1 MPEHPSHAR
10 KRKLL
15 LRAAAKVNLHLRVAP
30 PDESGYHPLMS
41 WMCTV
46 GLFDTLTLER
56 AEGDEQIGPAAPDRA
71 AADALVHL
79 ECDDPSLP
87 RDKTNLAVRAAIAV
101 IDALRS
107 EQQTPRQ
114 SWPHNQPLLRIWL
127 EKRIPVGGGLGGGS
141 ADAARVL
148 LGLNRLLELN
158 WPIDRIRA
166 IAATLGSDVPFFLEG
181 PSGVVTGRG
190 QVVRPLP
197 PPRPRWVVLVLP
209 GYGIPTRDVYRTFD
223 ELRLGDRQAVDAQPD
238 WNQWTELSA
247 GPLMQRLIND
257 LEPAAFA
264 LCPRLANLRQQL
276 EQALAR
282 PVRMSGSGSSLFT
295 LFDNFDEAQ
304 DAVARITNSWPVK
317 ALATSVAP
325 APEDDLADQAN

>member
-1 MPEHPSHAR
+1 M
-10 KRKLL
+10 L
-15 LRAAAKVNLHLRVAP
+15 LRAAAKINLHLRVAP

-46 GLFDTLTLER
+46 GLFDTLTIER
-56 AEGDEQIGPAAPDRA
+56 AEGGEQLELAGANRGAD
-71 AADALVHL
+71 DALVHL

-87 RDKTNLAVRAAIAV
+87 RDKTNLAVRAAMAV
-101 IDALRS
+101 IEALRS
-107 EQQTPRQ
+107 EQQSPGQ
-114 SWPHNQPLLRIWL
+114 SWPHNPTLLRIRL

-148 LGLNRLLELN
+148 LGLNRLLDLN
-158 WPIDRIRA
+158 WPMDRIRA

-181 PSGVVTGRG
+181 PSSVVSGRG

-209 GYGIPTRDVYRTFD
+209 GYGIPTRDVYRMFD
-223 ELRLGDRQAVDAQPD
+223 EMRLGDRRAVDAQPD
-238 WNQWTELSA
+238 WNQWAELSA

-264 LCPRLANLRQQL
+264 LCPQLATLRQQI
-276 EQALAR
+276 EQALGR

-295 LFDNFDEAQ
+295 LFDKFDEAQ
-304 DAVARITNSWPVK
+304 DAVARITNSWPVR
-317 ALATSVAP
+317 ALATTVAP
-325 APEDDLADQAN
+325 EPDDDLADRSD

>member
-1 MPEHPSHAR
+1 M
-10 KRKLL
+10 L
-15 LRAAAKVNLHLRVAP
+15 LRAAAKINLHLRVAP

-56 AEGDEQIGPAAPDRA
+56 AEGGEQVAAAAPDRA
-71 AADALVHL
+71 AADDLVHL

-101 IDALRS
+101 IDALHS
-107 EQQTPRQ
+107 EPQTSGQ
-114 SWPHNQPLLRIWL
+114 SWPQSQPLLRIRL

-141 ADAARVL
+141 SDAARVL

-158 WPIDRIRA
+158 WAMDRIRA
-166 IAATLGSDVPFFLEG
+166 IAGMLGSDVPFFLEG
-181 PSGVVTGRG
+181 PSSVVSGRG
-190 QVVRPLP
+190 QTVHPLP
-197 PPRPRWVVLVLP
+197 PPRPQWVVLVLP
-209 GYGIPTRDVYRTFD
+209 GYGLPTREVYRAFD
-223 ELRLGDRQAVDAQPD
+223 ELRLGDRRAVDAQPD
-238 WNQWTELSA
+238 WRQWAELSA

-264 LCPRLANLRQQL
+264 LCPRLSTLRQQL
-276 EQALAR
+276 EQALNR

-295 LFDNFDEAQ
+295 LFDRFDEAQ
-304 DAVARITNSWPVK
+304 NAVARITSGWPVR
-317 ALATSVAP
+317 ALATAVAP
-325 APEDDLADQAN
+325 EPEDDLADRAN